1 MNSTGTTNPLTSLFM
16 SLGGTLDLKDLD
28 LSTDAASGLSD
39 FSDVLK
45 NLVPPF
51 GDGGLMSQAKLGDAG
66 LESGETLP
74 LTLPPAL
81 PLTLPLG

>member
-45 NLVPPF
+45 LS
-51 GDGGLMSQAKLGDAG
+51 LIHI
-66 LESGETLP
+66 
-74 LTLPPAL
+74 
-81 PLTLPLG
+81 